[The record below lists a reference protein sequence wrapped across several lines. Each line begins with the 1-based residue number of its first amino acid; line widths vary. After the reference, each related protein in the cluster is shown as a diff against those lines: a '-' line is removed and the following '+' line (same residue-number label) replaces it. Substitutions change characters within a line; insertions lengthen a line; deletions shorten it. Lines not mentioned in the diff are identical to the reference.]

1 MLASGLTLIPSGV
14 LTMVTQAEP
23 GFRADA
29 EKLLSGE
36 AHLLLVVGEIA
47 SRYGVGYATALDWML
62 DYIEDE
68 FRDE

>member
-1 MLASGLTLIPSGV
+1 MLASELTLTPTGA
-14 LTMVTQAEP
+14 LAMPTQAEP

-29 EKLLSGE
+29 EKLLSSE

-47 SRYGVGYATALDWML
+47 SRFGVEYATALDWMV
-62 DYIEDE
+62 DNIEDE

>member
-1 MLASGLTLIPSGV
+1 MLASELTLTPTGALV
-14 LTMVTQAEP
+14 TPTQAEP

-29 EKLLSGE
+29 EKLRSNE

-47 SRYGVGYATALDWML
+47 SRFGVEYATALDWMV
-62 DYIEDE
+62 DNIEDE